1 MINIKLQGLNG
12 DVWLETE
19 VQGGIFVFRNYQLR
33 YSSVIERIEPNENS
47 FCLLYMACQK
57 FMNSLLDRK
66 RSINIRLVD
75 NIVPI
80 ALLIIKENNQI
91 IVEQEVDMFSV
102 IGYNNT
108 KMVNEYF
115 GDGFG
120 DSIESDS
127 FLYTALAQLNF
138 AFYESL
144 GKKSLL
150 DKYPGS
156 SLRIPEDII
165 EKMEKNV
172 PKFLLENKTLI
183 AQYIGMLTTLVSNTE
198 IRKEK

>member
-1 MINIKLQGLNG
+1 MINIIVKGLNG
-12 DVWLETE
+12 DVWLETN
-19 VQGGIFVFRNYQLR
+19 VQGGIFIFRNYQLK
-33 YSSVIERIEPNENS
+33 YSSVVERIEPNENS
-47 FCLLYMACQK
+47 FCLLYMACQTL
-57 FMNSLLDRK
+57 MNSLLDRK
-66 RSINIRLVD
+66 RSVNIRLVD
-75 NIVPI
+75 NIMPI
-80 ALLIIKENNQI
+80 ALLTIKENNQV

-108 KMVNEYF
+108 KMVSEY
-115 GDGFG
+115 FG

-156 SLRIPEDII
+156 SLRILEDIV

-183 AQYIGMLTTLVSNTE
+183 AQYIGMLTTLISNTE